1 MKESVFKRAWLSASI
16 AAVFFMTAATS
27 AIAQEN
33 PKIKEAR
40 QLQYNDQPAKA
51 ISVLSEAVKANPT
64 DAALLYNLGRAQ
76 IISKTNLKDAEI
88 TFQKGLDVN
97 AKEALN
103 LAGKGHLRMVEG
115 NATEAKTFFDQAL
128 SATKSK
134 NAAVLR
140 AVAEGYLA
148 NPKFANDAVTLLT
161 KAKSIDN
168 DAFTYILLGDAY
180 VKLAKGGEAV
190 SSYEKAASI
199 DPKNGVPHY
208 KVGVVYLRSKNY
220 SVAEEALLK
229 AISVDPNTT
238 LAHKELGELYYS
250 TKKPAQAVKSYE
262 TYLSLTEF
270 KDDAQSM
277 VAFMYFMNKEYDKAN
292 AIFKTLIAKP
302 NVSATTLKYYFFSL
316 VESGKLDEA
325 ATVLDQFKAK
335 AGEMTADI
343 YKYLGDAQVKAGN
356 DSLAIANYILALE
369 IDSSLVDIQ
378 RTVAE
383 TYHKKRKFNEAV
395 EAYKKLQSIAPKLSA
410 QDLYRSGQSN
420 YYTGRLQEA
429 DTLFQKLAESQA
441 NSTVPYL
448 WLARTNAAIDST
460 AEKGLAKPYFEKLVE
475 KASANPEKGKADI
488 IEAYLYLGYYHFN
501 KNEIPTAKS
510 YYEKILGMNP
520 DPKSKM
526 IAEEALKAI
535 REAKAPPQQKQKRAG
550 QR

>member
-27 AIAQEN
+27 AVAQEN
-33 PKIKEAR
+33 PAIKEAR

-51 ISVLSEAVKANPT
+51 VSVLNEAVKANPT

-161 KAKSIDN
+161 KAKGMDN
-168 DAFTYILLGDAY
+168 DPFTHLLLGDAY

-190 SSYEKAASI
+190 SSYEKAASL

-208 KVGVVYLRSKNY
+208 KIGEVYLRSKNY

-229 AISVDPNTT
+229 AITVDPNTT

-250 TKKPAQAVKSYE
+250 TKKPDKAVKAYQSYVG
-262 TYLSLTEF
+262 LTEF
-270 KDDAQSM
+270 KDDAQSLL
-277 VAFMYFMNKEYDKAN
+277 AFMHFMNKEYDKASE
-292 AIFKTLIAKP
+292 IFKTLVNKP
-302 NVSATTLKYYFFSL
+302 TVSATTLKYYAYAL
-316 VESGKLDEA
+316 VEGGKLDEA
-325 ATVLDQFKAK
+325 KGAFDQYFAKAK
-335 AGEMTADI
+335 PEDVTADV
-343 YKYLGDAQVKAGN
+343 YVYFAKMLQKKGTRQD
-356 DSLAIANYILALE
+356 DSLAVVYFQKSLTLEKNPEIAA
-369 IDSSLVDIQ
+369 
-378 RTVAE
+378 TVAE
-383 TYHKKRKFNEAV
+383 MLFEKLKKYDE
-395 EAYKKLQSIAPKLSA
+395 SIAAYEELRTIKGKLGAKETYNLGRAYYVGSDLIKADSA
-410 QDLYRSGQSN
+410 FANLIA
-420 YYTGRLQEA
+420 LQPNI
-429 DTLFQKLAESQA
+429 TLGYAWRAKTQA
-441 NSTVPYL
+441 
-448 WLARTNAAIDST
+448 RIDST
-460 AEKGLAKPYFEKLVE
+460 ETPQFLAKPYFDKVVE
-475 KASANPEKGKADI
+475 IAASKPDSPKGDLI
-488 IEAYLYLGYYHFN
+488 TAYEYLGYYYDTKGDF
-501 KNEIPTAKS
+501 TQAKATF
-510 YYEKILGMNP
+510 EK
-520 DPKSKM
+520 
-526 IAEEALKAI
+526 LKAI
-535 REAKAPPQQKQKRAG
+535 DPANEKANAYLAAMRQSQQQKKKPG
-550 QR
+550 SK